1 MTAPALTAIGIMFLG
16 SLMALVVGPR
26 LRAATLAAFPL
37 SLVALVVGFVHQGG
51 GWWEVDRIGLAL
63 GVTAL
68 VIGTCA
74 CRYAQ
79 RQFDGERRGARIL
92 AASLMVVGAVLATD
106 LAQNQMA
113 LIISWVMT
121 SASTVLLLRVGSSSW
136 RSDVVRRA
144 TATFLV
150 ADGILVLGIVTAGM
164 LSGHIGVTTTLTAT
178 TDLGGTSA
186 AIMLMAAALAA
197 VGRAGLTTRTSWVS
211 ATISTPTSVSALLH
225 AGVVNAGALLLLR
238 VELAT
243 GSPWWMAVALGV
255 TCATVL
261 VLLAPRIHARVDL
274 KGQLAASTISQMA
287 FMLLAIALGWPL
299 LALTHLVGHGL
310 YKAGRFMATGGAI
323 EARTR
328 LRRRAPSGEQL
339 DRRLRVL
346 GVGGLLVVAA
356 AVGVVIGGDALAAM
370 GVMGPA
376 GAVVWWVRTDRPLN
390 AGLRSWAVLGAGI
403 AIYGAVIGGVQ
414 HVLGSSM
421 PISAWRAPWWSL
433 GAAVVLVA
441 MVTAQRRHG
450 QARVVTSGVEP
461 LRQLRGQHVGEV
473 AA

>member
-16 SLMALVVGPR
+16 SLLALVAGPR
-26 LRAATLAAFPL
+26 LRTAALGAFPL
-37 SLVALVVGFVHQGG
+37 SLAALLVGVGHQGS
-51 GWWEVDRIGLAL
+51 GWWEVDRTGLAL
-63 GVTAL
+63 GITAL

-79 RQFDGERRGARIL
+79 RQFDGERRGASIL
-92 AASLMVVGAVLATD
+92 ATSLMVVGAVLATD
-106 LAQNQMA
+106 LAHNHVA
-113 LIISWVMT
+113 LLISWVAT
-121 SASTVLLLRVGSSSW
+121 SVCTVLLLRAGSNSW
-136 RSDVVRRA
+136 RSEVVRRA
-144 TATFLV
+144 GVTFVV
-150 ADGILVLGIVTAGM
+150 ADGVLVLGVVIAGM
-164 LSGHIGVTTTLTAT
+164 LSGHIDVTTALTARAGF
-178 TDLGGTSA
+178 GGPA
-186 AIMLMAAALAA
+186 AAMVLMAAALAA
-197 VGRAGLTTRTSWVS
+197 VGRAGLTTRTSWVT

-238 VELAT
+238 VEVAA
-243 GSPWWMAVALGV
+243 GSPWWLATVLGA

-274 KGQLAASTISQMA
+274 KGQLAASTISQVA

-310 YKAGRFMATGGAI
+310 YKAGRFMAAGGAI